1 MENKLS
7 VSDLNSYIKGVFD
20 DELVLHNISVFG
32 ELFQFSV
39 SGNNSYF
46 VLKEGECY
54 LQCLKFG
61 RMEKPEIG
69 SLITVYGSVEFY
81 RINGKFTFVAKNV
94 ELTGKGK
101 QYADFLALKEK
112 LTSEGLFIN
121 TLTMPTFIK
130 KVAVVTSNRGA
141 VIHDFLSVLSK
152 KHSYV
157 EVKVVQSKVQGE
169 GAEASLIQAIQSAD
183 SLNCDLVV
191 VARGGGSANDLECF
205 NTEGIVRAIAKC
217 KTPTLS
223 AVGHQTDYT
232 LCDLASTQ
240 RAGTPSLAGE
250 VVASI
255 NEVVLQRFLSS
266 VNDMENAVKQ
276 KFNKISSRLYMLSTK
291 IVHTSEKNNEKQF
304 YKIRATL
311 KAVESKCEKK
321 AVENDAKIRYSC
333 AKQSNTIKNKYMEF
347 DKKLALSVS
356 RLELNNP
363 LKILSQG
370 YTFVTKD
377 GKNVKSTN
385 ELKKGDIV
393 NIRFLD
399 GQARAEIKEK

>member
-39 SGNNSYF
+39 SGNNTYF

-81 RINGKFTFVAKNV
+81 RKNGNVTFVVKNV
-94 ELTGKGK
+94 ELTGRGK
-101 QYADFLALKEK
+101 QYAEFLALKEK
-112 LTSEGLFIN
+112 LTAEGLFIN

-141 VIHDFLSVLSK
+141 VIHDFLSVLK
-152 KHSYV
+152 RHSYI
-157 EVKVVQSKVQGE
+157 EVKVVQTKVQGE
-169 GAEASLIQAIQSAD
+169 GAEISLSQSIQNAD
-183 SLNCDLVV
+183 SLNCDLIVI
-191 VARGGGSANDLECF
+191 ARGGGSANDLECF
-205 NTEGIVRAIAKC
+205 NTEGVVRAISKC

-255 NEVVLQRFLSS
+255 NDAVLQRLLST
-266 VNDMENAVKQ
+266 VDVIENAIKQ
-276 KFNKISSRLYMLSTK
+276 KFSKLSSRLYMISTK

-304 YKIRATL
+304 YKIRETL
-311 KAVESKCEKK
+311 KALEGKCKK
-321 AVENDAKIRYSC
+321 KTVENDSKIRYSC
-333 AKQSNTIKNKYMEF
+333 TKQNNAIQNKYMEF

-356 RLELNNP
+356 RLESNNP

-385 ELKKGDIV
+385 ELKNGDIV

-399 GQARAEIKEK
+399 GQAIAEIKEK